1 MIGDRFS
8 NHANADLNGFRMHGL
23 CDIVRLRHGSSAKRN
38 HGMNANIVA
47 SAVIDYVVPLTIGK
61 TITVLHR

>member
-1 MIGDRFS
+1 M
-8 NHANADLNGFRMHGL
+8 GFACTVFATL
-23 CDIVRLRHGSSAKRN
+23 SSALPATVPAPSGN

-61 TITVLHR
+61 TITVLHRHDRDDPHSHA